1 VIPVRKTLTDRGVE
15 ALKPRPKRYAYPDP
29 ELRGHFVRVT
39 PNGAKSFVAVT
50 RNPDGKQLWTTLGVP
65 GVMTIAQARVQG
77 REVIQR
83 VRAGLPAI
91 EPRAESFGA
100 VVENWLKRHV
110 EANGLRSAKE
120 IRRLLAAHILP
131 AWRDREFVSIR
142 RSDVAA
148 LLDEVEDGHSAR
160 QADAV
165 LSIIRAVMNWF
176 AARHDDYVPPVVK
189 GMHRRSAHAQARAR
203 VLGDDEIRQVWL
215 AAEPNGTFGAI
226 ARICLLTA
234 QRSRKVAAMRWDEI
248 EDGAWTV
255 PAGPREKGTGGT
267 LVLPKLARDIIE
279 AQPRLAS
286 NPHVFAGRGEGPH
299 TGWSKGK
306 RRIDEQLP
314 EDMRGWVLHDLR
326 RTARSLMS
334 RAGVPREHA
343 ERVLGHVI
351 GGIEQVYD
359 RHQYKTEKGAALAK
373 LAALIDSIVHPR
385 SADVLP
391 MKGKKQRRE
400 VSAASV

>member
-1 VIPVRKTLTDRGVE
+1 MRHTMTDKGV
-15 ALKPRPKRYAYPDP
+15 AQLRPRAARYAVSDP
-29 ELRGHFVRVT
+29 ELRGHWIRIQ
-39 PNGAKSFVAVT
+39 PSGAKSFWTVT
-50 RNPDGKQLWTTLGVP
+50 RNPEGKQIWSLVGPADAMGIEAART
-65 GVMTIAQARVQG
+65 QARSML
-77 REVIQR
+77 QR
-83 VRAGLPAI
+83 VRSGLPAI

-100 VVENWLKRHV
+100 VVANWCKRHV

-131 AWRDREFVSIR
+131 SWRDREFVSIR

-176 AARHDDYVPPVVK
+176 ATRHDDYVPPVVK

-203 VLGDDEIRQVWL
+203 VLGDDEIRRVWL
-215 AAEPNGTFGAI
+215 AAEANGTFGAI
-226 ARICLLTA
+226 VRIALLTA
-234 QRSRKVAAMRWDEI
+234 QRSRKVAAMRWDDI

-267 LVLPKLARDIIE
+267 LVLPPIALAIIE

-299 TGWSKGK
+299 AGWSKGK
-306 RRIDEQLP
+306 RRIDAQLP
-314 EDMRGWVLHDLR
+314 EDMRGWVVHDLR
-326 RTARSLMS
+326 RSSRSLMS

-351 GGIEQVYD
+351 GGVEGVYD
-359 RHQYKTEKGAALAK
+359 RFEYRAEKGDALRR

-391 MKGKKQRRE
+391 MKGKKRHRD
-400 VSAASV
+400 VSTASV